1 MNFGYGLITC
11 QRHPNDVRSDRQ
23 LYAEALD
30 LAVEAEALG
39 FDSVWTS
46 EHHFQDDAYMPSV
59 IPMSAAIAARTE
71 RVEIGVGVALAPLY
85 DPIRLAED
93 AATVDLLSGGRFI
106 LGLGLGWLDWEFEAF
121 GQVRRQR
128 VPRTETTIATCRQ
141 AWASG
146 LLQPQGVSITP
157 KPHRPG
163 GPPIWI
169 GATAEPAIRR
179 AARIAD
185 GFMASE
191 PGVEDW
197 AAQVSWVRD
206 EQTQHRRSGISLSGY
221 WPVFTSTDGD
231 AWERVRPHV
240 HYMAWKYEDSESNRG
255 RIGPLPQPPALDAE
269 TEALLRATT
278 ICGTPDEVVDQIRLL
293 NDVTGGDDFT
303 FVGRFYYPGMDRVEM
318 RSATRLFAERV
329 IPALS

>member
-1 MNFGYGLITC
+1 MKFGYGLITC
-11 QRHPNDVRSDRQ
+11 QRHPHDARSDHQ
-23 LYAEALD
+23 LYREALD
-30 LAVEAEALG
+30 LAVEAEQLG

-46 EHHFQDDAYMPSV
+46 EHHFQDEAYMPSV

-85 DPIRLAED
+85 DPVRLAED

-128 VPRTETTIATCRQ
+128 VARTEEAIATLRQ
-141 AWASG
+141 AWGSG

-157 KPHRPG
+157 KPHQPG
-163 GPPIWI
+163 GPPVWI

-179 AARIAD
+179 AARIAE

-191 PGVEDW
+191 PVAEDF
-197 AAQVSWVRD
+197 ATQVSWVRD
-206 EQTQHRRSGISLSGY
+206 EQRRHGRRGLALSGY
-221 WPVFTSTDGD
+221 WPVFTSPDGD
-231 AWERVRPHV
+231 AWERVRSHV

-255 RIGPLPQPPALDAE
+255 RIGPLPLPPLLDAE

-278 ICGTPDEVVDQIRLL
+278 ICGTPDEVTDQIRILEE
-293 NDVTGGDDFT
+293 VAGQDDFT

-318 RSATRLFAERV
+318 GAATRLFAEQV
-329 IPALS
+329 IPAFG

>member
-1 MNFGYGLITC
+1 MKFGYGLITC
-11 QRHPNDVRSDRQ
+11 QRHPNDDRSDYQ
-23 LYAEALD
+23 LYREALD
-30 LAVEAEALG
+30 LAAEAEALG

-46 EHHFQDDAYMPSV
+46 EHHFQDDGYMPSV

-71 RVEIGVGVALAPLY
+71 RIEIGVGVALAPLY
-85 DPIRLAED
+85 DPVRLAED
-93 AATVDLLSGGRFI
+93 SATVDLLSGGRFI

-128 VPRTETTIATCRQ
+128 VRRTEDAIATCRR
-141 AWASG
+141 AWGSG
-146 LLQPQGVSITP
+146 LLQPQDVSVTP
-157 KPHRPG
+157 KPHRAG

-191 PGVEDW
+191 PAVEDW
-197 AAQVSWVRD
+197 ATQVDWVRD
-206 EQTQHRRSGISLSGY
+206 EQSQHGRGGLTLSGY

-231 AWERVRPHV
+231 AWERVRSHV
-240 HYMAWKYEDSESNRG
+240 HYMAWKYEDSESNRA
-255 RIGPLPQPPALDAE
+255 RIGPLPHAPALDAE

-278 ICGTPDEVVDQIRLL
+278 ICGTPDEVVDQIRVL
-293 NDVTGGDDFT
+293 NDVARGDDFT
-303 FVGRFYYPGMDRVEM
+303 FVGRFYYPGMDRAEM
-318 RSATRLFAERV
+318 RSATRLFSERV
-329 IPALS
+329 LPAFG